1 VPVNN
6 INNQAD
12 FSISSLMK
20 KGLKDRIL
28 MGAGSAFLFQVIG
41 AGLGYVNQIVLARV
55 LGVES
60 YGVYT
65 YVLSWAL
72 FLSILAQFGFP
83 KSILRFVPEY
93 QAKEKWDLLKG
104 IIFRSWEVVFAAG
117 IAVAGIMLIVM
128 YALGG
133 AIDSMYLEAFFIGV
147 WLIPM
152 DAMTNLQKCMGQ
164 ALNNMSLA
172 YLPNGVIR
180 PLIIISSIFG
190 LSAIYS
196 VVTTEQALLITLAGF
211 LVALAF
217 QMVAIYRKVPAQSHE
232 VKASYADKQWMSVSF
247 SLLLTASFYV
257 ILDRTD
263 VIMLGLM
270 KHPTDVGF
278 YNAASRTAFLVSFV
292 LTSVNAVAAPTIS
305 QLYAQKKHEGL
316 QRMAYKIVKMSFWP
330 SLLISVG
337 LYVLSGFIL
346 ILFGHRF
353 VSAGDILGI
362 LLIGQVFSAGT
373 GSVGYFLNM
382 TGYQKVTARVFAWS
396 ALINVVLN
404 LAGISLLG
412 AEGAAIATTVSMI
425 IWNIWL
431 HAHVK
436 KEMNLRTAII
446 YTFRKSRE

>member
-1 VPVNN
+1 MPVNN
-6 INNQAD
+6 INSQAD
-12 FSISSLMK
+12 FTISSLLK

-41 AGLGYVNQIVLARV
+41 AGLGYVNQIVLARF

-83 KSILRFVPEY
+83 KSVLRFIPEY
-93 QAKEKWDLLKG
+93 QVKGDWDLLKG
-104 IIFRSWEVVFAAG
+104 IIFRSWEVVFVAG
-117 IAVAGIMLIVM
+117 IAVAGVVLFVM
-128 YALGG
+128 YVLGG
-133 AIDSMYLEAFFIGV
+133 TVDSMYLEAFFIGV

-164 ALNNMSLA
+164 AFNNMSLA

-180 PLIIISSIFG
+180 PLIIISSIFM
-190 LSAIYS
+190 LSAVYS
-196 VVTTEQALLITLAGF
+196 VVTTEQALFVTLAGF
-211 LVALAF
+211 TVAIAF
-217 QMVAIYRKVPAQSHE
+217 QMVTIYRKMPAQSRE
-232 VKASYADKQWMSVSF
+232 SKASYADKQWMSVSF

-257 ILDRTD
+257 VLDRTD

-270 KHPTDVGF
+270 KHPADVGF

-305 QLYAQKKHEGL
+305 QLYAQNKHDGL
-316 QRMAYKIVKMSFWP
+316 QHMASKIVKMSFWP
-330 SLLISVG
+330 SLLISIG
-337 LYVLSGFIL
+337 LYYLSGFIL
-346 ILFGHRF
+346 GLFGHMF
-353 VSAGDILGI
+353 VSASGILGI

-382 TGYQKVTARVFAWS
+382 TGHQKITARVFAWS
-396 ALINVVLN
+396 AVINVVLN
-404 LAGISLLG
+404 LIGISFMG
-412 AEGAAIATTVSMI
+412 AEGAAIATTISMI

-431 HAHVK
+431 HVLVK
-436 KEMNLRTAII
+436 REMNLRTAII
-446 YTFRKSRE
+446 YTFRKSRD